1 MDTID
6 TLDTLKLAPF
16 NLNDADIAWVKKTRD
31 SLSTGDKV
39 RQIYCPMGIYDD
51 AENAAVLAKLKPG
64 GVFRLCGPDLEAAW
78 NATRIAIES
87 SDVPMLIAGDLEGG
101 AYCLPYNSAALN
113 QIGVAACN
121 DAALSEA
128 IAEVIAEEAVA
139 MGYNWS
145 FTPVLDINAKF
156 RSAIVGTRSY
166 GSNVD
171 TIIQEAAIHIKTLQK
186 HGIATT
192 AKHWPGEGFDD
203 RDQHLVTTVNPLS
216 YDEWEASFGRIYRA
230 MIGHG
235 VMSVMSAH
243 IALPSWVK
251 KRHPDAGREAFRPGS
266 VSRVLNSDLLR
277 DELKFNG
284 LVVSDATPM
293 GGLSAWADK
302 ETYAPDVIQNGCDMY
317 LFGHPNEI
325 EIAFLMK
332 GLSTGRLTETRLEE
346 AVTRVLGLKAALGL
360 HKKTF
365 EQMLP
370 PLARVRERLRTP
382 KSLAVS
388 AQSVKKSIT
397 LVKDVSATLPLT
409 VAQHKRVLIITEGVK
424 RVTPSPQARGLD
436 ALESEL
442 RRHGF
447 ELRYVEPAQL
457 MTSAPMPSRDDTDL
471 VLYLLAQESEYTVG
485 NIAIDWKKLHGGIVQ
500 GMTRYWNDIPTV
512 MISFGHMYYLYDAPA
527 CPTYINAYT
536 WLPEVQTAVVRKLM
550 GEEPFEGVSPVDA
563 FCGQEAARY

>member
-1 MDTID
+1 MDI
-6 TLDTLKLAPF
+6 LDTLKLAPF
-16 NLNDADIAWVKKTRD
+16 NLSESDIAWVKKTRD
-31 SLSTGDKV
+31 RLSTGDKV
-39 RQIYCPMGIYDD
+39 RQIYCPMGVYDD
-51 AENAAVLAKLKPG
+51 PENAMTLAKLKPG
-64 GVFRLCGPDLEAAW
+64 GLFRLTGPDLETAW
-78 NATRIAIES
+78 NATRVAIES

-101 AYCLPYNSAALN
+101 AYCLPYNTAALN

-128 IAEVIAEEAVA
+128 IATVIAEEAA
-139 MGYNWS
+139 LLGYNWS

-171 TIIQEAAIHIKTLQK
+171 TIIREAAIHIKTLQA

-216 YDEWEASFGRIYRA
+216 YDEWEASFGKIYRH
-230 MIGHG
+230 MINHG

-251 KRHPDAGREAFRPGS
+251 MRYPNAGREAFRPGS
-266 VSRVLNSDLLR
+266 VSRVLNVELLR
-277 DELKFNG
+277 DTLEFNG
-284 LVVSDATPM
+284 VVVSDATPM
-293 GGLSAWADK
+293 GGLSSWAEK
-302 ETYAPDVIQNGCDMY
+302 EEYVPDVVQNGCDMY
-317 LFGHPNEI
+317 LFGYPNDI
-325 EIAFLMK
+325 DIGILFKA
-332 GLSTGRLTETRLEE
+332 LSTGRLTEERLEE

-365 EQMLP
+365 DQMLP
-370 PLARVRERLRTP
+370 PLANVREKLRTT

-388 AQSVKKSIT
+388 AQSVKQSIT
-397 LVKDVSATLPLT
+397 LVKDVQATLPLT
-409 VAQHKRVLIITEGVK
+409 VAKHKRVLIITEGVM
-424 RVTPSPQARGLD
+424 RVTPSPQTRN
-436 ALESEL
+436 LEAFENDL
-442 RRHGF
+442 RSRGF
-447 ELRYVEPAQL
+447 ELRYVVPAL
-457 MTSAPMPSRDDTDL
+457 PMTPAVMPTKEDTDL

-485 NIAIDWKKLHGGIVQ
+485 NIAIDWKKLHGGILQ
-500 GMTRYWNDIPTV
+500 GMTRYWNHIPTV
-512 MISFGHMYYLYDAPA
+512 MISFGQMYYLYDAPA

-536 WLPEVQTAVVRKLM
+536 WLPDVQLAVVRKLM
-550 GEEPFEGVSPVDA
+550 GEEAFEGVSPVDA

>member
-1 MDTID
+1 MDI
-6 TLDTLKLAPF
+6 LDTLKLAPF
-16 NLNDADIAWVKKTRD
+16 NLSDSDIAWVKKTRD
-31 SLSTGDKV
+31 RLSTGDKV
-39 RQIYCPMGIYDD
+39 RQIYCPMGVYDD
-51 AENAAVLAKLKPG
+51 PENAMTLAKLKPG
-64 GVFRLCGPDLEAAW
+64 GLFRLTGPDLETAW
-78 NATRIAIES
+78 NATRVAIES

-101 AYCLPYNSAALN
+101 AYCLPYNTAALN

-128 IAEVIAEEAVA
+128 IATVIAEEAA
-139 MGYNWS
+139 LLGYNWS

-171 TIIQEAAIHIKTLQK
+171 TIIREAAIHIKTLQA

-216 YDEWEASFGRIYRA
+216 YDEWEASFGKIYRH
-230 MIGHG
+230 MINHG

-251 KRHPDAGREAFRPGS
+251 MRYPNAGREAFRPGS
-266 VSRVLNSDLLR
+266 VSRVLNVELLR
-277 DELKFNG
+277 DTLEFNG
-284 LVVSDATPM
+284 VVVSDATPM
-293 GGLSAWADK
+293 GGLSSWAEK
-302 ETYAPDVIQNGCDMY
+302 EEYVPDVVQNGCDMY
-317 LFGHPNEI
+317 LFGYPNDI
-325 EIAFLMK
+325 DIGILFKA
-332 GLSTGRLTETRLEE
+332 LSTGRLTEERLEE

-365 EQMLP
+365 DQMLP
-370 PLARVRERLRTP
+370 PLANVREKLRTT

-388 AQSVKKSIT
+388 AQSVKQSIT
-397 LVKDVSATLPLT
+397 LVKDVQATLPLT
-409 VAQHKRVLIITEGVK
+409 VAKHKRVLIITEGVM
-424 RVTPSPQARGLD
+424 RVTPSPQTRNLE
-436 ALESEL
+436 ALENDL
-442 RRHGF
+442 RSRGF
-447 ELRYVEPAQL
+447 ELRYVVPAL
-457 MTSAPMPSRDDTDL
+457 PMTPAVMPTKEDTDL

-485 NIAIDWKKLHGGIVQ
+485 NIAIDWKKLHGGILQ
-500 GMTRYWNDIPTV
+500 GMTRYWNHIPTV
-512 MISFGHMYYLYDAPA
+512 MISFGQMYYLYDAPA

-536 WLPEVQTAVVRKLM
+536 WLPDVQLAVVRKLM
-550 GEEPFEGVSPVDA
+550 GEEAFEGVSPVDA

>member
-1 MDTID
+1 MDTP
-6 TLDTLKLAPF
+6 DTLKLAPF
-16 NLNDADIAWVKKTRD
+16 NLSDADIAWVKKTRD
-31 SLSTGDKV
+31 NLSTGDKV
-39 RQIYCPMGIYDD
+39 RQIYCPMGVYDD
-51 AENAAVLAKLKPG
+51 PENAKVLAKLKPG
-64 GVFRLCGPDLEAAW
+64 GLFRLTGPDLEAAW
-78 NATRIAIES
+78 HATRIAIES

-101 AYCLPYNSAALN
+101 AYCLPYNTAALN

-121 DAALSEA
+121 DAALSAA
-128 IAEVIAEEAVA
+128 IATVIAEEGAA

-166 GSNVD
+166 GSSVD
-171 TIIQEAAIHIKTLQK
+171 TIILEAAIHIKTLQA

-216 YDEWEASFGRIYRA
+216 YDEWEASFGRIYRH
-230 MIGHG
+230 MINAG

-251 KRHPDAGREAFRPGS
+251 KRYPDAGREAFRPGS
-266 VSRVLNSDLLR
+266 VSRVLNVELLR
-277 DELKFNG
+277 DALKFNG
-284 LVVSDATPM
+284 VVVSDATPM
-293 GGLSAWADK
+293 AGLSSWAEK
-302 ETYAPDVIQNGCDMY
+302 EEYVPDVVQNGCDMY
-317 LFGHPNEI
+317 LFGYPNEVD
-325 EIAFLMK
+325 IALLFK
-332 GLSTGRLTETRLEE
+332 GLSTGRLTEERLEE

-365 EQMLP
+365 DQMLP
-370 PLARVRERLRTP
+370 PLANVREKLRTT
-382 KSLAVS
+382 KSLAVA
-388 AQSVKKSIT
+388 AQSVKQSIT
-397 LVKDVSATLPLT
+397 LVKDVQATLPLT
-409 VAQHKRVLIITEGVK
+409 VVKHKRVLIITEGVK
-424 RVTPSPQARGLD
+424 RVTPSPQARNLE
-436 ALESEL
+436 ALENDL
-442 RRHGF
+442 RRRGF
-447 ELRYVEPAQL
+447 ELRYVEPAPP
-457 MTSAPMPSRDDTDL
+457 MTPAVLPTRADTDL

-485 NIAIDWKKLHGGIVQ
+485 NIAIDWKKLHGGILQ

-512 MISFGHMYYLYDAPA
+512 MISFGHMYYLYDAPG

-536 WLPEVQTAVVRKLM
+536 WLPDVQLAVVRKLM

>member
-1 MDTID
+1 MDI
-6 TLDTLKLAPF
+6 LDTLKLAPF
-16 NLNDADIAWVKKTRD
+16 NLSDSDIAWVKKTRD
-31 SLSTGDKV
+31 RLSTGDKV
-39 RQIYCPMGIYDD
+39 RQIYCPMGVYDD
-51 AENAAVLAKLKPG
+51 PENAMTLAKLKPG
-64 GVFRLCGPDLEAAW
+64 GLFRLTGPDLETAW
-78 NATRIAIES
+78 NATRVAIES

-101 AYCLPYNSAALN
+101 AYCLPYNTAALN

-128 IAEVIAEEAVA
+128 IATVIAEEAA
-139 MGYNWS
+139 LLGYNWS

-171 TIIQEAAIHIKTLQK
+171 TIIREAAIHIKTLQA

-203 RDQHLVTTVNPLS
+203 RDQHLVTTVNPSS
-216 YDEWEASFGRIYRA
+216 YDEWEASFGKIYRH
-230 MIGHG
+230 MINHG

-251 KRHPDAGREAFRPGS
+251 MRYPNAGREAFRPGS
-266 VSRVLNSDLLR
+266 VSRVLNVELLR
-277 DELKFNG
+277 DTLEFNG
-284 LVVSDATPM
+284 VVVSDATPM
-293 GGLSAWADK
+293 GGLSSWAEK
-302 ETYAPDVIQNGCDMY
+302 EEYVPDVVQNGCDMY
-317 LFGHPNEI
+317 LFGYPNDVDI
-325 EIAFLMK
+325 GILLKA
-332 GLSTGRLTETRLEE
+332 LSTGRLTEERLEE

-365 EQMLP
+365 DQMLP
-370 PLARVRERLRTP
+370 PLANVREKLRTT

-388 AQSVKKSIT
+388 AQSVKQSIT
-397 LVKDVSATLPLT
+397 LVKDVQATLPLT
-409 VAQHKRVLIITEGVK
+409 VAKHKRVLIITEGVM
-424 RVTPSPQARGLD
+424 RVTPSPQARSFE
-436 ALESEL
+436 ALENDL
-442 RRHGF
+442 RSRGF
-447 ELRYVEPAQL
+447 ELRYVVPAL
-457 MTSAPMPSRDDTDL
+457 PMTPAVMPTKEDTDL

-485 NIAIDWKKLHGGIVQ
+485 NIAIDWKKLHGGILQ
-500 GMTRYWNDIPTV
+500 GMTRYWNHIPTV

-536 WLPEVQTAVVRKLM
+536 WLPDVQLAVVRKLM
-550 GEEPFEGVSPVDA
+550 GEEAFEGVSPVDA

>member
-1 MDTID
+1 MDI
-6 TLDTLKLAPF
+6 LDTLKLAPF
-16 NLNDADIAWVKKTRD
+16 NLSESDIAWVKKTRD
-31 SLSTGDKV
+31 RLSTGDKV
-39 RQIYCPMGIYDD
+39 RQIYCPMGVYDD
-51 AENAAVLAKLKPG
+51 PENAMTLAKLKPG
-64 GVFRLCGPDLEAAW
+64 GLFRLTGPDLETAW
-78 NATRIAIES
+78 NATRVAIES

-101 AYCLPYNSAALN
+101 AYCLPYNTAALN

-128 IAEVIAEEAVA
+128 IATVIAEEAA
-139 MGYNWS
+139 LLGYNWS

-171 TIIQEAAIHIKTLQK
+171 TIVREAAIHIKTLQA

-216 YDEWEASFGRIYRA
+216 YDEWEASFGKIYRH
-230 MIGHG
+230 MINHG

-251 KRHPDAGREAFRPGS
+251 MRYPNAGREAFRPGS
-266 VSRVLNSDLLR
+266 VSRVLNVELLR
-277 DELKFNG
+277 DTLEFNG
-284 LVVSDATPM
+284 VVVSDATPM
-293 GGLSAWADK
+293 GGLSSWAEK
-302 ETYAPDVIQNGCDMY
+302 EEYVPDVVQNGCDMY
-317 LFGHPNEI
+317 LFGYPNDI
-325 EIAFLMK
+325 DIGILFKA
-332 GLSTGRLTETRLEE
+332 LSTGRLTEERLEE

-365 EQMLP
+365 DQMLP
-370 PLARVRERLRTP
+370 PLANVREKLRTT

-388 AQSVKKSIT
+388 AQSVKQSIT
-397 LVKDVSATLPLT
+397 LVKDVQATLPLT
-409 VAQHKRVLIITEGVK
+409 VAKHKRVLIITEGVL
-424 RVTPSPQARGLD
+424 RVTPSPQARDLE
-436 ALESEL
+436 ALENDL
-442 RRHGF
+442 RSRGF
-447 ELRYVEPAQL
+447 ELRHVVPAL
-457 MTSAPMPSRDDTDL
+457 PMTPAVMPTTENTDL

-485 NIAIDWKKLHGGIVQ
+485 NIAIDWKKLHSGILQ
-500 GMTRYWNDIPTV
+500 GMTRYWNHIPTV

-536 WLPEVQTAVVRKLM
+536 WLPEVQLAVVRKLM
-550 GEEPFEGVSPVDA
+550 GEEAFEGVSPVDA